1 MQVPVHGDHGRL
13 SSLSIGGDPFVLRAR
28 SREPIGWY
36 RGLDHA
42 AASRRRK
49 LSLRFAGTHGR
60 GWDSPRKPITHTR
73 YTRRLAPP
81 PSSTRLPPNLV
92 NGGPPPLFFSFFLS
106 LSPRWWKDAA
116 SKGSTRRIL
125 FDSYLIVYER
135 SLSRLYEISLE
146 FEFVSKKRSLFV
158 LREIRF
164 NPWTE
169 REREDSKL

>member
-1 MQVPVHGDHGRL
+1 MGARFLQVPVHGDHGRL

-73 YTRRLAPP
+73 YTRRLAAPP

-92 NGGPPPLFFSFFLS
+92 NGGPPPLFFFLS
-106 LSPRWWKDAA
+106 LSLLVGGKMLLQRD
-116 SKGSTRRIL
+116 RH
-125 FDSYLIVYER
+125 E
-135 SLSRLYEISLE
+135 E
-146 FEFVSKKRSLFV
+146 FYS
-158 LREIRF
+158 IR
-164 NPWTE
+164 T
-169 REREDSKL
+169 